1 MKTVFLF
8 SGQGSQYPGMGAELA
23 EKSSQG
29 RLILECGSDIMGFDL
44 AKKLAESTPE
54 ELAQT
59 RLSQPAIFTT
69 SMLALA
75 AARENGIENA
85 AVAGHSL
92 GEYAAMYASGM
103 LGMEDAF
110 KAIKLRSE
118 AMAKAAE
125 ATGGCSRTLQSQSQE
140 CGTDAAQ
147 PSFGGAMAAII
158 GSDNDTIAK
167 VCEEVSGFCAP
178 ANYNSPQQT
187 VIAGEASAIDEA
199 IAKFAD
205 MGKRAVKLAVS
216 AAFHTKLMNSAAEEF
231 KAAIQGFNFSQPNC
245 DFYSNLYGKKLEDFS
260 DMPGYLAAHICSP
273 VRFTDELEAMNS
285 AGIEAYVELG
295 PGKVLTGL
303 VKKTFRGANAM
314 HVENAETLEKA
325 IAALKG

>member
-23 EKSSQG
+23 EKSSAAK
-29 RLILECGSDIMGFDL
+29 RIYECGSDIMGFDL
-44 AKKLAESTPE
+44 AKKLSDSTPE
-54 ELAQT
+54 ELAKT

-69 SMLALA
+69 SLLALA
-75 AARENGIENA
+75 AARENGIENC

-103 LGMEDAF
+103 LGLEDAF

-125 ATGGCSRTLQSQSQE
+125 ATGG
-140 CGTDAAQ
+140 
-147 PSFGGAMAAII
+147 AMAAII
-158 GSDNDTIAK
+158 GSDNETIAK
-167 VCEEVSGFCAP
+167 ICEEVNGFCAP

-187 VIAGEASAIDEA
+187 VIAGEAAAIDEA
-199 IAKFAD
+199 LAKFAEL
-205 MGKRAVKLAVS
+205 GKRGVKLAVS
-216 AAFHTKLMNSAAEEF
+216 AAFHTKLMNSAADEF
-231 KAAIQGFNFSQPNC
+231 KAAVAGFPFKTPDC

-260 DMPGYLAAHICSP
+260 DMPSYLAAHICSP
-273 VRFTDELEAMNS
+273 VKFTDELEAMNNS
-285 AGIEAYVELG
+285 GIEAYMELG

-314 HVENAETLEKA
+314 QIENAETLEKA
-325 IAALKG
+325 LAALKG

>member
-23 EKSSQG
+23 EKSSAAK
-29 RLILECGSDIMGFDL
+29 RIYECGSDIMGFDL
-44 AKKLAESTPE
+44 AKKLSDSTPE

-69 SMLALA
+69 SLLALA
-75 AARENGIENA
+75 AARENGIENC

-125 ATGGCSRTLQSQSQE
+125 ATGGS
-140 CGTDAAQ
+140 
-147 PSFGGAMAAII
+147 MAAII
-158 GSDNDTIAK
+158 GSDNETIAK
-167 VCEEVSGFCAP
+167 ICKGVNGFCAP

-187 VIAGEASAIDEA
+187 VIAGEAAAIDEA
-199 IAKFAD
+199 LAKFAEL
-205 MGKRAVKLAVS
+205 GKRGVKLAVS

-231 KAAIQGFNFSQPNC
+231 KAAVAGFPFKTPDC

-260 DMPGYLAAHICSP
+260 DMPSYLAAHICSP
-273 VRFTDELEAMNS
+273 VKFTDELEAMNN

-314 HVENAETLEKA
+314 QIENAETLEKA
-325 IAALKG
+325 LAALKG

>member
-1 MKTVFLF
+1 MKTAFLF

-23 EKSSQG
+23 EKSSAAK
-29 RLILECGSDIMGFDL
+29 RILECGSDIMGFDML
-44 AKKLAESTPE
+44 KTLTGSTPE

-59 RLSQPAIFTT
+59 RLSQPAIFTV
-69 SMLALA
+69 SLLALA
-75 AARENGIENA
+75 AARENGIDNC

-118 AMAKAAE
+118 AMAKVSE
-125 ATGGCSRTLQSQSQE
+125 ATGGSRTLQSQSQT

-147 PSFGGAMAAII
+147 PSSGGSMAAII
-158 GSDNDTIAK
+158 GSDNETIEK
-167 VCEEVSGFCAP
+167 VCGEVNGFCAP

-187 VIAGEASAIDEA
+187 VIAGETAAIDEA
-199 IAKFAD
+199 IAKFAEL
-205 MGKRAVKLAVS
+205 GKRAVKLAVS
-216 AAFHTKLMNSAAEEF
+216 AAFHTKMMSEAAEEF
-231 KAAIQGFNFSQPNC
+231 KASIAGFRFSAPGC
-245 DFYSNLYGKKLEDFS
+245 DFYSNLYGRRLEDFS
-260 DMPGYLAAHICSP
+260 DMPSYLAAHICSP
-273 VRFTDELEAMNS
+273 VKFTSELEAMNE

-314 HVENAETLEKA
+314 QIENAETLEKA
-325 IAALKG
+325 LAALKG